1 MNEIIAAVMLFGVIT
16 AVFVPLIADSGSQIF
31 SRSSTIRDSMEDSRI
46 QSGQSAVATHA
57 QQHNGTITVFVSNI
71 GVEDIHIRTVLV
83 DGYESP
89 YVLND
94 QDGDRTDVLAAGGLG
109 SLGITG
115 TGDRVQAITTAG
127 KLFEFDVSD

>member
-1 MNEIIAAVMLFGVIT
+1 MNEIIAAVMLFGVVT

-31 SRSSTIRDSMEDSRI
+31 SRSTTIRDSMEDARV

-57 QQHNGTITVFVSNI
+57 QQVNGTITVFVSNI
-71 GVEDIHIRTVLV
+71 GTEDIRIRTVLV

-94 QDGDRTDVLAAGGLG
+94 QDGDEAGVLAAGGLG

-115 TGDRVQAITTAG
+115 TGNRVQVITTAG
-127 KLFEFDVSD
+127 KLFEFDAG

>member
-1 MNEIIAAVMLFGVIT
+1 MNEIIAAVMLFGVVT

-31 SRSSTIRDSMEDSRI
+31 SRSTTIRDSMEDARV

-57 QQHNGTITVFVSNI
+57 QQVNGTITVFVSNI
-71 GVEDIHIRTVLV
+71 GVEDIRIRTVLV

-94 QDGDRTDVLAAGGLG
+94 QDGDKADVLAAGGLG

-115 TGDRVQAITTAG
+115 TGDRVQVITTAG
-127 KLFEFDVSD
+127 KLFEFDAG

>member
-1 MNEIIAAVMLFGVIT
+1 MNEIIAAVMLFGVVT

-31 SRSSTIRDSMEDSRI
+31 SRSTTIRDSMEDARV

-57 QQHNGTITVFVSNI
+57 QQVNGTITVFVSNI
-71 GVEDIHIRTVLV
+71 GTEDIYIRTVLV

-94 QDGDRTDVLAAGGLG
+94 QDGDEAGVLAAGGLG

-115 TGDRVQAITTAG
+115 TGNRVQVITTAG
-127 KLFEFDVSD
+127 KLFEFDAG

>member
-1 MNEIIAAVMLFGVIT
+1 MNEIIAAVMLFGVVT

-31 SRSSTIRDSMEDSRI
+31 SRSTTIRDSMEDARV

-57 QQHNGTITVFVSNI
+57 QQVNGTITVFVSNI
-71 GVEDIHIRTVLV
+71 GTEDIRIRTVLV

-94 QDGDRTDVLAAGGLG
+94 QDGDEADVLAAGGLG

-115 TGDRVQAITTAG
+115 AGDRVQVITTAG
-127 KLFEFDVSD
+127 RLFEFDAG